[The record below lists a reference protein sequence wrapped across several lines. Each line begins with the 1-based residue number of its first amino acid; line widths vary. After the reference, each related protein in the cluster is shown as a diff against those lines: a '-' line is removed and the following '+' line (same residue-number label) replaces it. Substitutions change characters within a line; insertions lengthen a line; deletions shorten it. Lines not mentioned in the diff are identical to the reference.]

1 MKQKEILLVEDNP
14 DVREA
19 VGALLEAMGH
29 TVVDACDG
37 EDALRLFEKREHDF
51 DLLVTDVIMPRMG
64 GQEIAS
70 RILERRPGMKV
81 LYMSGY
87 PDNALV
93 QDGILTD
100 GINFLQKPFS
110 AALLR
115 KKVREL
121 VGQPARLPS

>member
-1 MKQKEILLVEDNP
+1 MV
-14 DVREA
+14 
-19 VGALLEAMGH
+19 H
-29 TVVDACDG
+29 ACDG
-37 EDALRLFEKREHDF
+37 EDALHVFDGRERDF
-51 DLLVTDVIMPRMG
+51 DLLITDVIMPRMS

-70 RILERRPGMKV
+70 RLLERRPGMKV

-93 QDGILTD
+93 RDGILTD

-115 KKVREL
+115 NKVREL
-121 VGQPARLPS
+121 VGRPAALHS